1 MKAACLRILQE
12 FNLQWPESLSCSK
25 FPASNDLENMCM
37 EGGSARA
44 GHSTRPFIHGAKTF
58 QTFNSLRDLI
68 PKVKVM
74 VTSTISMEHLLNYL
88 FSRISLKRIPRSE
101 CTTPL
106 SES

>member
-74 VTSTISMEHLLNYL
+74 ETSMWVWVNGNGVPS
-88 FSRISLKRIPRSE
+88 
-101 CTTPL
+101 
-106 SES
+106 